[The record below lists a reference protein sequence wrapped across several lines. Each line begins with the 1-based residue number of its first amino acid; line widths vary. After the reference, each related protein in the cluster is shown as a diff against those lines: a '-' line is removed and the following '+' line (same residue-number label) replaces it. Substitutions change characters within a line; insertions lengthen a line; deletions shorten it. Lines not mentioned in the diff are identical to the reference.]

1 MERLFEYLMIY
12 SIRTA
17 LLALFSLC
25 FSGSYLQ
32 QGYGSSMHSNLRM
45 YHISGGICVACVFVC
60 RVDMCVYCHEMR
72 SWFVESPNHVCVLI
86 PVEVSKEHS
95 LFCSNGRAAQHK
107 S

>member
-45 YHISGGICVACVFVC
+45 YQISGGICFCMCVRMQSRYACVLARDAFMV
-60 RVDMCVYCHEMR
+60 R
-72 SWFVESPNHVCVLI
+72 
-86 PVEVSKEHS
+86 
-95 LFCSNGRAAQHK
+95 
-107 S
+107 

>member
-1 MERLFEYLMIY
+1 MPVERLVEYLMIY

-45 YHISGGICVACVFVC
+45 YQISGGICFC
-60 RVDMCVYCHEMR
+60 MCVRMQSRY
-72 SWFVESPNHVCVLI
+72 VCLLL
-86 PVEVSKEHS
+86 P
-95 LFCSNGRAAQHK
+95 GRCADAQAVYD
-107 S
+107 

>member
-1 MERLFEYLMIY
+1 MRVERLFEYLMIY

-45 YHISGGICVACVFVC
+45 YHISGGICVACVFLC
-60 RVDMCVYCHEMR
+60 RVDMFVYCHEMH
-72 SWFVESPNHVCVLI
+72 SWFVESPNHVCVD
-86 PVEVSKEHS
+86 S
-95 LFCSNGRAAQHK
+95 G
-107 S
+107 